1 MPVRLR
7 KFIGMLLI
15 VALVVIYALVATT
28 VASALLGASPW
39 YIHLAYFFFTGL
51 LWVVPAMV
59 IIKWMEKPAKP
70 GKQPNKA

>member
-28 VASALLGASPW
+28 IASALLGASPW
-39 YIHLAYFFFTGL
+39 YIHLLYFFLTGL
-51 LWVVPAMV
+51 LWIVPAMF
-59 IIKWMEKPAKP
+59 IIRWMEKPAK
-70 GKQPNKA
+70 KA

>member
-28 VASALLGASPW
+28 IASALLGASPW
-39 YIHLAYFFFTGL
+39 YIHLLYFFLTGL
-51 LWVVPAMV
+51 LWIVPAMF
-59 IIKWMEKPAKP
+59 IIKWMEKPAR
-70 GKQPNKA
+70 KA

>member
-28 VASALLGASPW
+28 IASALLGASPW
-39 YIHLAYFFFTGL
+39 YIHLLY
-51 LWVVPAMV
+51 
-59 IIKWMEKPAKP
+59 
-70 GKQPNKA
+70 